1 CARPRAECRAC
12 CRAGGTGPVCPVGQ
26 PVSFDPAPPVD
37 LSAAGLPA
45 AADGHPLLLAI
56 PGGRLE
62 SDSSRRD
69 PIVAAGACTRWIT
82 SCVVDGRHA
91 LDDCTRSAPPCATD
105 RPWEEPAVC
114 CPVSCFERY
123 QTARRGGASPLGA
136 LEAIYLAKD
145 PCFPGVAA
153 MLAGKAP

>member
-1 CARPRAECRAC
+1 MC
-12 CRAGGTGPVCPVGQ
+12 CRAGGHGPTCPVGK
-26 PVSFDPAPPVD
+26 PLAFDPPPPVD
-37 LSAAGLPA
+37 LSAAGLPTS
-45 AADGHPLLLAI
+45 ADGHPLLLAI

-62 SDSSRRD
+62 IDPGKRD
-69 PIVAAGACTRWIT
+69 PIVAAGACARWIT
-82 SCVVDGRHA
+82 SCVVDGGHA
-91 LDDCTRSAPPCATD
+91 LDDCARSAPPCATD

-123 QTARRGGASPLGA
+123 QTARRGGADPLGA

-153 MLAGKAP
+153 MLAGRTP